1 MNKLIS
7 NFIIGAAFTAVASGL
22 APTAAADSSGGVIT
36 RTLLFSP
43 DSVAAK
49 AATASDGNEYLM
61 MSAPDCS
68 EFGEPGDISLPY
80 KFVSFIVPAS
90 TNKFSV
96 SITSSETSQKSIDA
110 SKDPYPIQEP
120 QKTDGSPAPEFTP
133 LKSTSGIASAYL
145 PKVANECLV
154 NGNAHIV
161 TMAIPLGEY
170 SAATKRISL
179 YNSADISLS
188 YNVCESSELPFTV
201 MTAPS
206 TELDIDVTEIVLN
219 KDNVTAYVPAS
230 RKQLKA
236 RYYILTPE
244 YLEPYVHD
252 IAGWKRQKGFDVTVK
267 TYEEIA
273 ADHTCDVVDSEESV
287 DKEAHLRNWLKKE
300 RKKYGTFY
308 LLLIGDER
316 AGAPIRKLRLWTP
329 NTQQSDQTNYNSTK
343 FVPTDG
349 YFSDLTTKYPLGLQ
363 GNGYFS
369 CYMHK
374 CIFSPLL
381 PVGRILASIPEQ
393 ISNYYEKLL
402 IYEIDPGLGDPSYLN
417 NALITKQKDM
427 MDDVS
432 LIPHF
437 PVFSSIQTIK
447 DELISG
453 SFLNNRPIGS
463 YILNKMEE
471 KGLISMHGH
480 GLPYSIAVSGET
492 NDSTGTNHMDYRYI
506 KAKESYI
513 GDTILMNSDEHGAG
527 LDLLKN
533 FGKPSVLY
541 TVACSVSPFDKL
553 YRSEYE
559 EFPEEYLNIATS
571 FITGRNYGGVAFIG
585 NSRSTFIAQ
594 SDNLEQRFGREINK
608 GYDIGTSIVRSA
620 IDDHNLHI
628 DYTRNLIGSPDLKIW
643 RGSPLQK
650 NYKFSNKNALLEV
663 GEDLY
668 GSRISLFNGLQ
679 NKSTIIVNEMTPTS
693 LDFSPYL
700 QSGMEDFSLTV
711 SNDSNLPF
719 IAILGNESLIRNS
732 SKKYY
737 LHQSTITNG
746 IAPGKP
752 CFIVSDNGR
761 FEIESVRDIR
771 TDNAFFISNL
781 GKLKLKSLTGSV
793 ILKNDRVAEGGVIEI
808 TASEVV
814 LNNGFA
820 VEKGGVLSI
829 DTHQ

>member
-145 PKVANECLV
+145 PKVADECLV

-267 TYEEIA
+267 TYEE
-273 ADHTCDVVDSEESV
+273 
-287 DKEAHLRNWLKKE
+287 
-300 RKKYGTFY
+300 
-308 LLLIGDER
+308 
-316 AGAPIRKLRLWTP
+316 
-329 NTQQSDQTNYNSTK
+329 
-343 FVPTDG
+343 
-349 YFSDLTTKYPLGLQ
+349 
-363 GNGYFS
+363 
-369 CYMHK
+369 
-374 CIFSPLL
+374 
-381 PVGRILASIPEQ
+381 
-393 ISNYYEKLL
+393 
-402 IYEIDPGLGDPSYLN
+402 
-417 NALITKQKDM
+417 
-427 MDDVS
+427 
-432 LIPHF
+432 
-437 PVFSSIQTIK
+437 
-447 DELISG
+447 
-453 SFLNNRPIGS
+453 
-463 YILNKMEE
+463 
-471 KGLISMHGH
+471 
-480 GLPYSIAVSGET
+480 
-492 NDSTGTNHMDYRYI
+492 
-506 KAKESYI
+506 
-513 GDTILMNSDEHGAG
+513 
-527 LDLLKN
+527 
-533 FGKPSVLY
+533 
-541 TVACSVSPFDKL
+541 
-553 YRSEYE
+553 
-559 EFPEEYLNIATS
+559 FPEEYLNIATS

-643 RGSPLQK
+643 K
-650 NYKFSNKNALLEV
+650 E
-663 GEDLY
+663 
-668 GSRISLFNGLQ
+668 
-679 NKSTIIVNEMTPTS
+679 
-693 LDFSPYL
+693 
-700 QSGMEDFSLTV
+700 
-711 SNDSNLPF
+711 
-719 IAILGNESLIRNS
+719 
-732 SKKYY
+732 
-737 LHQSTITNG
+737 
-746 IAPGKP
+746 
-752 CFIVSDNGR
+752 
-761 FEIESVRDIR
+761 
-771 TDNAFFISNL
+771 
-781 GKLKLKSLTGSV
+781 
-793 ILKNDRVAEGGVIEI
+793 
-808 TASEVV
+808 
-814 LNNGFA
+814 
-820 VEKGGVLSI
+820 
-829 DTHQ
+829 